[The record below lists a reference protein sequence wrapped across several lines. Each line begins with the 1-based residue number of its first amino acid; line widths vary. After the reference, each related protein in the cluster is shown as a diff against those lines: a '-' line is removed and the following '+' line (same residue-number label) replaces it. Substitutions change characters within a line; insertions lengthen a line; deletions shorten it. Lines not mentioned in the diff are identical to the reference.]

1 MTTETAENIVTELK
15 EKKFANWYNKNYK
28 LLLLIPLIL
37 IILSLAQ
44 LAIFYQQNN
53 DFILKDV
60 SLTGGISITI
70 FPEQEINLN
79 ELRTHLEKTQED
91 FAIRELSDFRSGN
104 QKAVVIE
111 SPIEPEEVGTLKSEI
126 TDFLNYE
133 LTNENSS
140 IESTGSTLSQSFYTQ
155 LLYAIILSFSF
166 MSLVVLFIFG
176 SGRKLKLTLTAI
188 IIIPAILF
196 FAGRLPI
203 NLAIISG
210 ILALL
215 INLGF
220 YFKYSIPS
228 AAVVIS
234 AFADILMTLALVN
247 FLEIKLSTAG
257 IVAFLMLIGY
267 SVDSDIMLT
276 TRLLKRHGNVN
287 KNLAGA
293 FKTGITMTLTSIV
306 AITTA
311 LIITQSFSLILKQIF
326 TILLIGL
333 IFDIPNTWITN
344 ASILKWYMDSKEG
357 KIKWTGKYGS

>member
-1 MTTETAENIVTELK
+1 MTHTAENLVSEIT
-15 EKKFANWYNKNYK
+15 EKKFSKWYNKNYK

-37 IILSLAQ
+37 LFLSIAQ
-44 LAIFYQQNN
+44 IAIFYQQHN

-79 ELRTHLEKTQED
+79 QLKAHLEKTQDD
-91 FAIRELSDFRSGN
+91 FAIRELSDFRSGK

-111 SPIEPEEVGTLKSEI
+111 SPIEPSEINSLKSTIQEFI
-126 TDFLNYE
+126 GYE
-133 LTNENSS
+133 LTSENSS
-140 IESTGSTLSQSFYTQ
+140 TESTGSTLSESFYQQ

-176 SGRKLKLTLTAI
+176 SGKKLKTGLITIT
-188 IIIPAILF
+188 IIPVLLF
-196 FAGRLPI
+196 FSGNLTI

-210 ILALL
+210 IIILV
-215 INLGF
+215 INLIF

-234 AFADILMTLALVN
+234 AFADILMTLALVDY
-247 FLEIKLSTAG
+247 LGIKMSSAG

-276 TRLLKRHGNVN
+276 TRLLKRHGDTNS
-287 KNLAGA
+287 NLAGA

-306 AITTA
+306 AITAA
-311 LIITQSFSLILKQIF
+311 LIIVQSFSEILKQIF

-333 IFDIPNTWITN
+333 AFDIPNTWITN
-344 ASILKWYMDSKEG
+344 ASILKWYLDSKEG
-357 KIKWTGKYGS
+357 HN

>member
-1 MTTETAENIVTELK
+1 MSEETLHEMIEGK
-15 EKKFANWYNKNYK
+15 EKSFAKWYNKNYK
-28 LLLLIPLIL
+28 LLLIIPLIL
-37 IILSLAQ
+37 LILS
-44 LAIFYQQNN
+44 IGYIGYFYQQNN

-60 SLTGGISITI
+60 SLTGGISLTI

-79 ELRTHLEKTQED
+79 QLKTHLSQTYDD
-91 FAIRELSDFRSGN
+91 FAIRELSDFRSGK

-111 SPIEPEEVGTLKSEI
+111 SPLEPEEADSLKSVIVE
-126 TDFLNYE
+126 FLGYE

-140 IESTGSTLSQSFYTQ
+140 TESTGSTLSQSFYKQ
-155 LLYAIILSFSF
+155 LIYAIIISFSF
-166 MSLVVLFIFG
+166 MALVVLFIFG
-176 SGRKLKLTLTAI
+176 SGKRFKTILITITL
-188 IIIPAILF
+188 IPVVLF
-196 FAGRLPI
+196 FTGTINI

-210 ILALL
+210 IVILLIDLAL
-215 INLGF
+215 
-220 YFKYSIPS
+220 YVRYSVPS

-234 AFADILMTLALVN
+234 AFADIIMTLALVD
-247 FLEIKLSTAG
+247 FLGMKMSSAG

-276 TRLLKRHGNVN
+276 TRLLKRQGETN

-311 LIITQSFSLILKQIF
+311 LIIVQSFSEILKQIF

-344 ASILKWYMDSKEG
+344 ASILKWYTDSRG
-357 KIKWTGKYGS
+357 KD